1 MARLDPSQVPAPAKY
16 HCGTYAR
23 NSSANQESET
33 QNLEVLETTEVVV
46 FYNLGVGPCSFR
58 VGRRETANQSK
69 CENKDLMLLMS
80 TRKDETAVQ
89 HYIFN
94 RMCQTPYQD
103 YFCETKQNCKHFYSF
118 SESVHLLAGAVYT
131 LS

>member
-1 MARLDPSQVPAPAKY
+1 M
-16 HCGTYAR
+16 
-23 NSSANQESET
+23 
-33 QNLEVLETTEVVV
+33 EVVV

-58 VGRRETANQSK
+58 VGGRETANQSK
-69 CENKDLMLLMS
+69 CGNKDLMLLMS

-118 SESVHLLAGAVYT
+118 LESVMVNLNFIGWLGLYVE
-131 LS
+131 LQG

>member
-1 MARLDPSQVPAPAKY
+1 M
-16 HCGTYAR
+16 
-23 NSSANQESET
+23 
-33 QNLEVLETTEVVV
+33 EVVV

-58 VGRRETANQSK
+58 VGGRETANQSK
-69 CENKDLMLLMS
+69 CENKDLKLLMS

-103 YFCETKQNCKHFYSF
+103 YFVKLNKTANISIASWNPYI
-118 SESVHLLAGAVYT
+118 LLAGAVNT
-131 LS
+131 LSRVKGDPSFWICAAEKALQLF